1 MRFGVP
7 RSPSPSPVRERTS
20 SSTFGLHH
28 VVDDVYE
35 DDDSD
40 EISSI
45 SSSEEDSD
53 PSASS
58 DNELSPQWRHR
69 SQKKFRPRARPTA
82 SSSIS
87 THVTPK
93 SPSKA
98 LSESEQR
105 QMEEALASIRLRAR
119 HNDPYEDWER
129 SVRRESFRTARKNH
143 ATSQSLLHDAQDN
156 VKRQQMELL
165 QAKNAEEQRTV
176 NAKLSEWRS
185 RHQQAEAVM
194 RQRWKER
201 QDTLWRRIDAAIAL
215 DAGKVKK
222 QMEEEQ
228 RIRDEEQRKVREA
241 ELKRRLEDEKKRVE
255 DEKKRQEEEAE
266 KRKKEEQEQKEREET
281 ERVEAE
287 KKATQEKLEAQK
299 GTREQLGMSTADRD
313 WREARKTLQA
323 LKTEVLSV
331 AKNKGGNSAEMKS
344 TWGTFRRQIT
354 PKMGQL
360 THDEATINR
369 ISTQL
374 VQILLPPQG
383 HHPVIYAALLSTL
396 AKAIILQ
403 AETEV
408 TAEKKSAYP
417 LSKVAFNLL
426 ETLEGFGQVF
436 WARIVARTGGW
447 AVPTLIG
454 DRDWD
459 GKPWGN
465 VVEKKKAVGYRQQTA
480 DNGGMVWE
488 TEEMYISRLN
498 GVMRV
503 YFGVL
508 AIQPQKGPLN
518 GSMWRTPMFWA
529 WIARLLGSDG
539 GGRAMLERAVGAEL
553 LATGLSVLGSDAKDM
568 WGQQFVK
575 VLALI
580 HEGITTGM
588 GDGKKIG
595 GSTTEGSAARVRV
608 LLEVERI
615 MGS

>member
-1 MRFGVP
+1 MRFGAP
-7 RSPSPSPVRERTS
+7 RSPSPSSVRDRKRTT
-20 SSTFGLHH
+20 STFGLHH
-28 VVDDVYE
+28 Y
-35 DDDSD
+35 DDSD
-40 EISSI
+40 EILSI

-53 PSASS
+53 PSAPS

-69 SQKKFRPRARPTA
+69 NHRPPMLLQK
-82 SSSIS
+82 
-87 THVTPK
+87 
-93 SPSKA
+93 
-98 LSESEQR
+98 QR

-129 SVRRESFRTARKNH
+129 NVRRESFRTARKNH

-156 VKRQQMELL
+156 IKRQQMELL
-165 QAKNAEEQRTV
+165 QAKHAEEQRAV

-185 RHQQAEAVM
+185 RHQQAEAAM

-215 DAGKVKK
+215 DAGKVRK

-241 ELKRRLEDEKKRVE
+241 ELKRRLEEEKKRTE
-255 DEKKRQEEEAE
+255 EEKKRQEDEAE
-266 KRKKEEQEQKEREET
+266 KKKKEEEEKKEREET

-299 GTREQLGMSTADRD
+299 GMREQLGMSTADHD

-331 AKNKGGNSAEMKS
+331 AKNKQGNSAEMKL

-374 VQILLPPQG
+374 VQILLPPQR

-426 ETLEGFGQVF
+426 ESSGQ
-436 WARIVARTGGW
+436 RIVARTGGW
-447 AVPTLIG
+447 AVPILIG

-459 GKPWGN
+459 GKLWGN
-465 VVEKKKAVGYRQQTA
+465 VVEKKKAMGYRQQTA
-480 DNGGMVWE
+480 DNGDMVWE
-488 TEEMYISRLN
+488 TEEVYISRLN

-529 WIARLLGSDG
+529 WMARLLGSDG
-539 GGRAMLERAVGAEL
+539 GGRAMLERAVAAEL

-580 HEGITTGM
+580 HEGITIGM

-595 GSTTEGSAARVRV
+595 V

>member
-1 MRFGVP
+1 
-7 RSPSPSPVRERTS
+7 
-20 SSTFGLHH
+20 
-28 VVDDVYE
+28 
-35 DDDSD
+35 
-40 EISSI
+40 
-45 SSSEEDSD
+45 
-53 PSASS
+53 
-58 DNELSPQWRHR
+58 
-69 SQKKFRPRARPTA
+69 
-82 SSSIS
+82 
-87 THVTPK
+87 
-93 SPSKA
+93 
-98 LSESEQR
+98 
-105 QMEEALASIRLRAR
+105 
-119 HNDPYEDWER
+119 
-129 SVRRESFRTARKNH
+129 
-143 ATSQSLLHDAQDN
+143 
-156 VKRQQMELL
+156 MELL
-165 QAKNAEEQRTV
+165 QAKHAEEQRAV
-176 NAKLSEWRS
+176 DAKLSELWS
-185 RHQQAEAVM
+185 RHQQKEAVM
-194 RQRWKER
+194 RQQWKER
-201 QDTLWRRIDAAIAL
+201 QDTLWKRIDAAIAL

-222 QMEEEQ
+222 KLEEEQ
-228 RIRDEEQRKVREA
+228 RIRDEEQRKIKEA
-241 ELKRRLEDEKKRVE
+241 ELKRQLEEEKKRADE
-255 DEKKRQEEEAE
+255 EKKRQEEEAE
-266 KRKKEEQEQKEREET
+266 KRKKEEEEQKEREET

-287 KKATQEKLEAQK
+287 KKARQEKLEAQK
-299 GTREQLGMSTADRD
+299 GTREQLGMSTADHD

-323 LKTEVLSV
+323 LKAEVLSV
-331 AKNKGGNSAEMKS
+331 VKNKHGNSAEMKS

-369 ISTQL
+369 ITTQL
-374 VQILLPPQG
+374 VQIMLPPQG

-426 ETLEGFGQVF
+426 EKLDGFNQVF

-459 GKPWGN
+459 GKPWSN
-465 VVEKKKAVGYRQQTA
+465 VVEKKAMGYRQQTA
-480 DNGGMVWE
+480 DNGDLVWE
-488 TEEMYISRLN
+488 TEEMYILRLN

-518 GSMWRTPMFWA
+518 GPMWRTPMFWV

-575 VLALI
+575 MLALI
-580 HEGITTGM
+580 HEGSTTGM

-595 GSTTEGSAARVRV
+595 GSTTEGSAARARV

>member
-1 MRFGVP
+1 
-7 RSPSPSPVRERTS
+7 
-20 SSTFGLHH
+20 
-28 VVDDVYE
+28 
-35 DDDSD
+35 
-40 EISSI
+40 
-45 SSSEEDSD
+45 
-53 PSASS
+53 
-58 DNELSPQWRHR
+58 
-69 SQKKFRPRARPTA
+69 
-82 SSSIS
+82 
-87 THVTPK
+87 
-93 SPSKA
+93 
-98 LSESEQR
+98 
-105 QMEEALASIRLRAR
+105 
-119 HNDPYEDWER
+119 
-129 SVRRESFRTARKNH
+129 
-143 ATSQSLLHDAQDN
+143 
-156 VKRQQMELL
+156 MELL
-165 QAKNAEEQRTV
+165 QAKHAEEQRAV
-176 NAKLSEWRS
+176 DAKLSEWRS
-185 RHQQAEAVM
+185 RHQQNEAVM

-201 QDTLWRRIDAAIAL
+201 QDTLWQRIDAAIAL

-222 QMEEEQ
+222 KLEEEQ
-228 RIRDEEQRKVREA
+228 RIRDEEQRKIKEA
-241 ELKRRLEDEKKRVE
+241 ELKRRLEEEKKRADE
-255 DEKKRQEEEAE
+255 EKKRQEEEAE
-266 KRKKEEQEQKEREET
+266 KRKKEEEEKKEREET

-287 KKATQEKLEAQK
+287 KKARQDKLEVQK
-299 GTREQLGMSTADRD
+299 GTREQLGMSTADHD

-323 LKTEVLSV
+323 LKAEVLSV
-331 AKNKGGNSAEMKS
+331 AKNKHGNSAEMKS

-369 ISTQL
+369 ITTQL
-374 VQILLPPQG
+374 VQIMLPPQG

-426 ETLEGFGQVF
+426 ETLDGFNQVF

-459 GKPWGN
+459 GKPWSN
-465 VVEKKKAVGYRQQTA
+465 VVEKKKAMGYRQQTA
-480 DNGGMVWE
+480 DNGDLVWE
-488 TEEMYISRLN
+488 TEEMYILRLN

-518 GSMWRTPMFWA
+518 GPMWRTPMFWV

-575 VLALI
+575 MLALI
-580 HEGITTGM
+580 HEGSTTGM

-595 GSTTEGSAARVRV
+595 GSTTEGSAARARV